1 MLSQIYFGVPLWV
14 WLIIILIIIVG
25 YNNCSNLTKTEKF
38 SNITPPNVTI
48 TNFNTE
54 WCGWSK
60 RFQPEWDK
68 FCESEEL
75 KQKTNITVRDIK
87 CDNTNNDIICNNI
100 TGFPTVVVEIDDKR
114 TLYDGGRTSN
124 DLIEFIK
131 NL

>member
-14 WLIIILIIIVG
+14 WLIISLIIIVG

-60 RFQPEWDK
+60 RFQPEWEEFSK
-68 FCESEEL
+68 SNEL

-87 CDNTNNDIICNNI
+87 CDDPNNDIICNNI
-100 TGFPTVVVEIDDKR
+100 TGFPTVVVKIDGKR